1 MRWLAARPARQYR
14 GWTVLIVGTAVGA
27 LYGCGPEQRGT
38 SAPLQPAPTAA
49 LEPPPSAAPAGSTA
63 ATVGTP
69 ASDQKPAAWP
79 RGPALG
85 ADERAAKTE
94 RLAADRAGLRTNWTP
109 PERSEIYGHAE
120 ILIDASS
127 EAVRSRIVDFG
138 RYRDLAGPRFKKVNV
153 VDASSAG
160 TEIYFQLPIL
170 KGALTI
176 WYVTRFAVHPV
187 REVDGAG
194 VVEGTFVRGNVRDVH
209 FVFTAIP
216 STRPGATI
224 LTCDLLLSLNFVAP
238 QPAIDEALRNACGDA
253 VSSVRAQLAATDAG
267 ARRE

>member
-1 MRWLAARPARQYR
+1 MRSGSREVFVTRAVAA
-14 GWTVLIVGTAVGA
+14 VIA
-27 LYGCGPEQRGT
+27 LHGCDRREPV
-38 SAPLQPAPTAA
+38 ANVPLQPAPPAA
-49 LEPPPSAAPAGSTA
+49 SAPPQSSAPAGSTT
-63 ATVGTP
+63 ATVSTP
-69 ASDQKPAAWP
+69 ASDQKPQAWP
-79 RGPALG
+79 RGPALS
-85 ADERAAKTE
+85 ADERAVKTE
-94 RLAADRAGLRTNWTP
+94 RLGAERAGLRTNWTP

-153 VDASSAG
+153 VDASAAG

-176 WYVTRFAVHPV
+176 WYVTRFVVHPV
-187 REVDGAG
+187 RDADGAG

-209 FVFTAIP
+209 FVFTAMP
-216 STRPGATI
+216 STRPDATI

-253 VSSVRAQLAATDAG
+253 VSSVRAQLASTDAG
-267 ARRE
+267 AARQ

>member
-1 MRWLAARPARQYR
+1 MRSRSRN
-14 GWTVLIVGTAVGA
+14 GIMTIVIAGVIA
-27 LYGCGPEQRGT
+27 LHGCDRREPV
-38 SAPLQPAPTAA
+38 ANVPLQPAPRVTS
-49 LEPPPSAAPAGSTA
+49 EPQQSSAPAGSTL
-63 ATVGTP
+63 ATVRTP
-69 ASDQKPAAWP
+69 ASDQKVEAWP

-94 RLAADRAGLRTNWTP
+94 RLAAERAGLRTNWMP

-153 VDASSAG
+153 VDSSSAG
-160 TEIYFQLPIL
+160 TDIYFQLPIM

-176 WYVTRFAVHPV
+176 WYVTRFAVHPM
-187 REVDGAG
+187 READGAH

-209 FVFTAIP
+209 FVFTAMP

-253 VSSVRAQLAATDAG
+253 VSSVRAQLASTDTPA
-267 ARRE
+267 ARP

>member
-1 MRWLAARPARQYR
+1 MGLKLDREKGNLNRV
-14 GWTVLIVGTAVGA
+14 WTVLVVAAVSA
-27 LYGCGPEQRGT
+27 VHGCEPRPGDA
-38 SAPLQPAPTAA
+38 SAPLHTAPPAAS
-49 LEPPPSAAPAGSTA
+49 EPPPSAAPAGSTA
-63 ATVGTP
+63 ATVKTP
-69 ASDQKPAAWP
+69 ASEQEPVAWP

-94 RLAADRAGLRTNWTP
+94 RLAAERAGLRTNWTP
-109 PERSEIYGHAE
+109 PERGEIYGHAE

-138 RYRDLAGPRFKKVNV
+138 RYRDLAGPRFRKVNV

-160 TEIYFQLPIL
+160 TEIYFQLPIM

-187 REVDGAG
+187 RQADGAS

-209 FVFTAIP
+209 FVFTAMP
-216 STRPGATI
+216 STRSGATI
-224 LTCDLLLSLNFVAP
+224 LTCDLLLSLNFIAP

-253 VSSVRAQLAATDAG
+253 VSSVRAQLAPTDG
-267 ARRE
+267 GVAR